1 MSDEKE
7 YKDVNPNTENLPNK
21 GRNIIIFVAGGLAL
35 GVLGIVG
42 MRIRFLGLAI
52 GSFTF
57 ISGLMMLV
65 RRRQFFYKP
74 GLIVT
79 LAGFLLLLANP
90 RFGVVAAFAGYFVVV
105 LAIGLVVFGLAKA
118 IKLAWDVQ
126 K

>member
-7 YKDVNPNTENLPNK
+7 YRDVNTNTENLPNK
-21 GRNIIIFVAGGLAL
+21 GRNIILFVAGGLAL

>member
-1 MSDEKE
+1 MSNEPE
-7 YKDVNPNTENLPNK
+7 YRDANPNTENLPNK
-21 GRNIIIFVAGGLAL
+21 GRNIIQFVAGGLAL
-35 GVLGIVG
+35 GVLGIIG
-42 MRIRFLGLAI
+42 ARIKPIGLII

-57 ISGLMMLV
+57 ISGLIMLV

-79 LAGFLLLLANP
+79 IAGFLLLLTHP
-90 RFGVVAAFAGYFVVV
+90 RFGVVAAFAGTFVVI
-105 LAIGLVVFGLAKA
+105 LALGLVVFGLAKA

>member
-1 MSDEKE
+1 MSNEPE
-7 YKDVNPNTENLPNK
+7 YKDANPGTENLPNK
-21 GRNIIIFVAGGLAL
+21 GRNIILFVAGGLAL
-35 GVLGIVG
+35 GILGIVG
-42 MRIRFLGLAI
+42 MRIRFLGLAV

-90 RFGVVAAFAGYFVVV
+90 RFGVVAAFAGYFVVL

>member
-1 MSDEKE
+1 MTNEPE
-7 YKDVNPNTENLPNK
+7 YRDANPGTENLPNK
-21 GRNIIIFVAGGLAL
+21 GKSIIQFIAGGIAL

-42 MRIRFLGLAI
+42 ARIKPLGLAV

-57 ISGLMMLV
+57 LSGLMMLV
-65 RRRQFFYKP
+65 RRKQLFYKP

-79 LAGFLLLLANP
+79 LAGFLLLLTHP
-90 RFGVVAAFAGYFVVV
+90 SFGITAAFAGTFIII
-105 LAIGLVVFGLAKA
+105 LAIGLVVFGLVKA

>member
-1 MSDEKE
+1 MTNEPE
-7 YKDVNPNTENLPNK
+7 YRDANPGTENLPNK
-21 GRNIIIFVAGGLAL
+21 GRNIILFVAGGIAL
-35 GVLGIVG
+35 GVLGIIG
-42 MRIRFLGLAI
+42 MRIRPIGLAV

-74 GLIVT
+74 GLVVT
-79 LAGFLLLLANP
+79 IAGFLLLLSNP
-90 RFGVVAAFAGYFVVV
+90 RFGIVAGFAGYFVVV